1 MAVTKQMHRKK
12 QGGVP
17 IMVRR
22 LSARSK
28 SLAALAARRRQNIA
42 SLLFSK
48 VQHFD
53 QQQPGQTVFILLPT

>member
-1 MAVTKQMHRKK
+1 
-12 QGGVP
+12 
-17 IMVRR
+17 MVRR
-22 LSARSK
+22 LSAGSK

>member
-1 MAVTKQMHRKK
+1 
-12 QGGVP
+12 
-17 IMVRR
+17 MVCR
-22 LSARSK
+22 LSAYSK
-28 SLAALAARRRQNIA
+28 SLAAFAACRRQNIA